1 MNCSKNMIRVGAGL
15 ATALFAAYLA
25 LPEFRTAIVGLA
37 PFAVAL
43 VCPLSMLLMMKMMMP
58 KKPEQEQEKALVPMS
73 VRSKP
78 ANPQEITS

>member
-15 ATALFAAYLA
+15 ATVLLAAYFA

-43 VCPLSMLLMMKMMMP
+43 VCPLSMLLMMKMMT
-58 KKPEQEQEKALVPMS
+58 KKPEQEPEKAVAP
-73 VRSKP
+73 VEGNAAKF
-78 ANPQEITS
+78 QEAAS

>member
-15 ATALFAAYLA
+15 ATPLFAAYLA

-37 PFAVAL
+37 PFAAAL
-43 VCPLSMLLMMKMMMP
+43 VCPLSMLLMMKMMT
-58 KKPEQEQEKALVPMS
+58 KKPEQEQKNALVP
-73 VRSKP
+73 VQSKP